1 MTQEASH
8 GPTPPLAV
16 IDTNVVLDWLVFRDP
31 RVDGLVAAIRSG
43 RLRWISCPAMR
54 RELAHMLAHR
64 QLSAWSPD
72 ADAALAE
79 YDRHARLRADPPPLA
94 EPRPRCSDDD
104 DQVFVDLAL
113 THRAA
118 WLFTHDRALLRLARR
133 LKPWQLDV
141 RTPTGWSAA
150 D

>member
-1 MTQEASH
+1 MTQEANLR
-8 GPTPPLAV
+8 PTSPLAV

-31 RVDGLVAAIRSG
+31 RVDALVAAIRTG
-43 RLRWISCPAMR
+43 RVGWISCPTIR
-54 RELAHMLAHR
+54 RELAHMVAHR

-72 ADAALAE
+72 ADATLAE
-79 YDRHARLRADPPPLA
+79 HDRHARLQSDPPPLA
-94 EPRPRCSDDD
+94 EPRPRCSDAD

-133 LKPWQLDV
+133 LKRWQIDV
-141 RTPTGWSAA
+141 RTPMAWSAPE
-150 D
+150 